1 MSVYVVSTKD
11 RDGEV
16 VGVCGVGGVEG
27 RKAHLGDWVI
37 RKTKFEEWGG
47 HPWGE

>member
-16 VGVCGVGGVEG
+16 VGACGVGGVEESDG
-27 RKAHLGDWVI
+27 PTSKKGH
-37 RKTKFEEWGG
+37 TKN
-47 HPWGE
+47 PI